1 MLLMLIMLVALLA
14 ISMATAVP
22 YLTTQIK
29 REREI
34 EMIHRGEQYA
44 RAIKRYFK
52 RFGRYPTRIEE
63 LENTNNIRF
72 LRKRYKDP
80 MSPDGNWRI
89 VNFGQ
94 VNFGQG
100 GGLNIASGTQQP
112 QSAESLAG
120 GGRGTAGATSDTASR
135 TTGGTSSDTA
145 GRTTGSSGSVFNSG
159 LSGQT
164 FGGGPMIGVASKSEK
179 QGLHE
184 FGGKKNYK
192 DWLFVYDPMM
202 DRGGLIRGPYNPK
215 AFVGQFNTIGTPAGA
230 KGTGPGTGTSP
241 TTTSPGGAM
250 PNIPG
255 VSGQGGLFGGQGTTQ
270 QPQTDKQPR

>member
-14 ISMATAVP
+14 ISMAAAVP

-52 RFGRYPTRIEE
+52 RFGRYPTRLEE
-63 LENTNNIRF
+63 LENTNNLRF

-80 MSPDGNWRI
+80 MSPDGNWKL

-112 QSAESLAG
+112 QSAESIAG
-120 GGRGTAGATSDTASR
+120 GGRASGTSDGTGAR
-135 TTGGTSSDTA
+135 TTGGSTSGFS
-145 GRTTGSSGSVFNSG
+145 SG

-164 FGGGPMIGVASKSEK
+164 FGGGPIIGVASKSEK
-179 QGLHE
+179 EGLHE
-184 FGGKKNYK
+184 FGGKKLYK

-215 AFVGQFNTIGTPAGA
+215 AFVGQFNAVGTPAGA
-230 KGTGPGTGTSP
+230 QGTGTGTSP

-270 QPQTDKQPR
+270 QPQSNQQPR